1 MLRSKLDDRA
11 AIGVRDG
18 VVPYD
23 ECRQDRTQG
32 RMAGLGPHSGD
43 QASTRQYSGLRP
55 EYIGRAISS
64 GCIRMTNE
72 DAIDLYNRVQIGA
85 PVVVFPPGLGV

>member
-1 MLRSKLDDRA
+1 MSSD
-11 AIGVRDG
+11 
-18 VVPYD
+18 PN
-23 ECRQDRTQG
+23 Q
-32 RMAGLGPHSGD
+32 
-43 QASTRQYSGLRP
+43 P